1 MAKKIILICVICG
14 SKNYTINMHQYFY
27 AIHLF
32 VNRRKALSVVL
43 ALLMLFAFG
52 FFASQIKFEEDITK
66 LIPAN
71 DKSDVTAKVLK
82 QLNFADKITVIF
94 KLDKNG
100 TEEDLKE
107 MATAFFDSVS
117 QSCKPY
123 ITGIQ
128 GKIDEENIQ
137 ETINFVHNNLPLFLD
152 KEDYTTL
159 QNKLQKDSIATTVQG
174 NYKSI
179 IAPSG
184 FITKDF
190 ILQDPLGISFIA
202 LKKLQQLNIGDD
214 FTLDNGFVMTKDKK
228 KLLLFIT
235 SNLPSSETEKNTLFA
250 QKLKSIQENLN
261 QKFQNKT
268 SIRYFGS
275 ALIAVANANQI
286 KSDIILTTSIAMF
299 TLMMIL
305 ILFYR
310 KVLIPLIIFL
320 PTVFGALFAIAFLYF
335 VKEQISAIS
344 LGIGSIL
351 LGITIDYSLH
361 ILTHY
366 KHNSD
371 IKTLY
376 KDITMPVIMSSSTT
390 AVAFLCL
397 LFVKSDALN
406 DLGIFAAVIVMASA
420 VFSLLIIPHLY
431 KPKET
436 NPDHKKNVIDKLA
449 HFSFHNNKYL
459 IAFCVLITIICCFTY
474 NKVGFNNDLSQLNFV
489 PNEIR
494 AAEKDLEEST
504 SLTSKTIYV
513 ASYGNTMEEVLQNN
527 SKLFADLSAAKQA
540 RKILNFSS
548 VGGIMLSQKEQQQ
561 KIDRW
566 NLFWDAHKKQLLQT
580 ELIAEGSKL
589 GFKPTT
595 YTAFYD
601 HLNHHF
607 KPISASDYLKIQTLQ
622 LKEFVSEK
630 NGLFTISTLVKV
642 TPQQRDAFVK
652 SIEVQN
658 NAIAIDRQQMNE
670 TFFSTLKTDFNSLVN
685 YSFVAVIL
693 ILFFFFRRLELVIVS
708 CIPIALTGIVTAG
721 IMGIFGIQ
729 MNIFSMIVCTLI
741 FGHGVD
747 FSIFMTSALQK
758 EYTTG
763 KNEIAVYRTSIILA
777 VITTILGI
785 GAMIFAKHPALR
797 SISSVSLIGV
807 FAALII
813 TFIFYPILFKLFITN
828 RSKKGNPPFFLR
840 SFIHGVISFFYY
852 GMGGILMSLFC
863 ITIMPI
869 LPLKE
874 KQKMKAFRYV
884 ISKFMKSVLYSN
896 PFLHKKVINNFNEN
910 FEKPAILIANH
921 SSFIDILAMGMLS
934 PKIIFLVS
942 DWVYNSPIF
951 GGTVRKAGFYPV
963 SEGIEGGVEHLRQK
977 VNEGYSLMIFPE
989 GTRSESNQIKR
1000 FHKGA
1005 FYLAEEFNLDIIPV
1019 IIHGASEAIP
1029 KGDFV
1034 IHDSHLTISIL
1045 ERIAP
1050 DNLSFGKNYAER
1062 TKQMSAFFK
1071 EEYQKIRQKLEGP
1084 EYFKKMLLHSYDY
1097 KEIEII
1103 NAIKKD
1109 LKKNLETYYHL
1120 NKYLSA
1126 KAKVLHLSND
1136 YGQLDVLLTLQ
1147 EPQRKIVSFIND
1159 EEKISVAKTNY
1170 FLKKRKILYVDQLES
1185 ALENQHEVL
1194 LISDQNYNDNPE
1206 NFVSGFS
1213 SVILLHCP
1221 HYKTKLIASGF
1232 EIVSEENGITVL
1244 NKK

>member
-1 MAKKIILICVICG
+1 MAI
-14 SKNYTINMHQYFY
+14 
-27 AIHLF
+27 
-32 VNRRKALSVVL
+32 
-43 ALLMLFAFG
+43 LMLFAFG
-52 FFASQIKFEEDITK
+52 YFASQIKFEEDITK
-66 LIPAN
+66 LIPTN
-71 DKSDVTAKVLK
+71 DKADVTAKVLK

-107 MATAFFDSVS
+107 MATIFSDSVAK
-117 QSCKPY
+117 SCKPY
-123 ITGIQ
+123 VTGIQ

-137 ETINFVHNNLPLFLD
+137 ETIDFVYNNLPLFLEN
-152 KEDYTTL
+152 KDYAAI
-159 QNKLQKDSIATTVQG
+159 QNKLQKDSIAATVQG

-179 IAPSG
+179 ISPSG
-184 FITKDF
+184 FVTKDF

-214 FTLDNGFVMTKDKK
+214 FTLNNGFVMTKDKK

-235 SNLPSSETEKNTLFA
+235 SNLPSSETEKNTIFA
-250 QKLKSIQENLN
+250 NNLKSIQDNLN
-261 QKFQNKT
+261 TKFKGKT
-268 SIRYFGS
+268 SISYFGS
-275 ALIAVANANQI
+275 ALIAVANASQI
-286 KSDIILTTSIAMF
+286 KSDIILTTTIAMI
-299 TLMMIL
+299 TLMLIL

-310 KVLIPLIIFL
+310 KIFIPLIIFL
-320 PTVFGALFAIAFLYF
+320 PTVFGALFAVAFLYF

-351 LGITIDYSLH
+351 LGITIDYSIH

-371 IKTLY
+371 VKTLY

-420 VFSLLIIPHLY
+420 FFSLLIVPHLY
-431 KPKET
+431 KPKE
-436 NPDHKKNVIDKLA
+436 NNFDHKKNWIDKLA
-449 HFSFHNNKYL
+449 HFSFHNNKFL
-459 IAFCVLITIICCFTY
+459 IGFCVLITIICCFTY
-474 NKVGFNNDLSQLNFV
+474 NNVGFNNDLSQLNFV
-489 PNEIR
+489 PKEIK

-504 SLTSKTIYV
+504 SLTEKTIYV
-513 ASYGNTMEEVLQNN
+513 ASYGKSMEEVLQNN
-527 SKLFADLSAAKQA
+527 SQLFADLSKEKQTN
-540 RKILNFSS
+540 KIVNFSS
-548 VGGIMLSQKEQQQ
+548 VGGIMLSQKQQQQ
-561 KIDRW
+561 KIDKW
-566 NLFWDAHKKQLLQT
+566 NSFWDTNKKQLLES
-580 ELIAEGSKL
+580 ELISEGSKL

-595 YTAFYD
+595 YSAFYD
-601 HLNHHF
+601 HLDYKF
-607 KPISASDYLKIQTLQ
+607 KPIAAEDFLKVQALQ
-622 LKEFVSEK
+622 LKEFVTEK
-630 NGLFTISTLVKV
+630 NGFFTISTLVKV
-642 TPQQRDAFVK
+642 TPEQRDAFVK
-652 SIEVQN
+652 SASAKN
-658 NAIAIDRQQMNE
+658 NVIAIDRQQMNE

-763 KNEIAVYRTSIILA
+763 KNEIAIYRTSIILA

-785 GAMIFAKHPALR
+785 GAMIFARHPALR

-813 TFIFYPILFKLFITN
+813 TFIFYPILFKLFISN
-828 RSKKGNPPFFLR
+828 RAKKGNAPFVLR
-840 SFIHGVISFFYY
+840 TFIHGIISFTYY
-852 GMGGILMSLFC
+852 GLGGILMSLFS

-869 LPLKE
+869 LPIKE
-874 KQKMKAFRYV
+874 KTKMKAFRYC

-896 PFLHKKVINNFNEN
+896 PFIHKKVINNFNEH
-910 FEKPAILIANH
+910 FAKPAIIIANH

-934 PKIIFLVS
+934 PKIIFLVN

-977 VNEGYSLMIFPE
+977 VKEGYSLMIFPE

-1005 FYLAEEFNLDIIPV
+1005 FYLAEEFNLDIVPV
-1019 IIHGASEAIP
+1019 LIHGASEAIP

-1034 IHDSHLTISIL
+1034 IHHSYLTLSIL

-1050 DNLSFGKNYAER
+1050 DNLSYGKNYAER
-1062 TKQMSAFFK
+1062 TKLLSTYFK
-1071 EEYQKIRQKLEGP
+1071 AEFQKVRQELEGP
-1084 EYFKKMLLHSYDY
+1084 EYFKKMLIHSYDY

-1103 NAIKKD
+1103 NSVKND
-1109 LKKNLETYYHL
+1109 LQHNLETYYQL
-1120 NKYLSA
+1120 NKHISA
-1126 KAKVLHLSND
+1126 KAKIMHLSND

-1147 EPQRKIVSFIND
+1147 EPQRKIVSYNSD
-1159 EEKISVAKTNY
+1159 EEKREVAKTNY
-1170 FLKKRKILYVDQLES
+1170 FLKKRKISYLDNLELT
-1185 ALENQHEVL
+1185 LENQYDAV
-1194 LISDQNYNDNPE
+1194 LISDENYKDAPE
-1206 NFVSGFS
+1206 KIIAMTFC
-1213 SVILLHCP
+1213 VILINSPGL
-1221 HYKTKLIASGF
+1221 KNTIINLGF
-1232 EIVSEENGITVL
+1232 ESVSEDNSIIVL
-1244 NKK
+1244 KKN

>member
-1 MAKKIILICVICG
+1 
-14 SKNYTINMHQYFY
+14 MHHYFY

-32 VNRRKALSVVL
+32 VNRRKSLSVLL
-43 ALLMLFAFG
+43 AVAMLFLFG
-52 FFASQIKFEEDITK
+52 FFASRIKFEEDITK
-66 LIPAN
+66 LIPTN

-107 MATAFFDSVS
+107 MATAFSDSVAI
-117 QSCKPY
+117 SCKPY
-123 ITGIQ
+123 LTGIQ

-137 ETINFVHNNLPLFLD
+137 ETIDFVYGNLPLFLEN
-152 KEDYTTL
+152 KDYAVI
-159 QNKLQKDSIATTVQG
+159 QNKLQKDSIAATVQG

-179 IAPSG
+179 ISPSG

-190 ILQDPLGISFIA
+190 ILEDPLGISFIA
-202 LKKLQQLNIGDD
+202 LKKLQQLNVGDD

-235 SNLPSSETEKNTLFA
+235 SNLPSSETEKNSLFA
-250 QKLKSIQENLN
+250 AKLQSIQENLN
-261 QKFQNKT
+261 QKFKTKT

-299 TLMMIL
+299 TLMLIL

-320 PTVFGALFAIAFLYF
+320 PTVFGALFAVAFLYF

-351 LGITIDYSLH
+351 LGITIDYSIH

-371 IKTLY
+371 VKTLY

-420 VFSLLIIPHLY
+420 FFSLLIVPHLY
-431 KPKET
+431 KPKE
-436 NPDHKKNVIDKLA
+436 NNFDHKKNVIDKLA
-449 HFSFHNNKYL
+449 HFSFHNNKIL
-459 IAFCVLITIICCFTY
+459 IGLCVLITIVCCFTY

-489 PNEIR
+489 PKEIK

-513 ASYGNTMEEVLQNN
+513 ASYGKTMEEVLQNN
-527 SKLFADLSAAKQA
+527 SRLFADLSKEKQQQ
-540 RKILNFSS
+540 KILNFSS

-561 KIDRW
+561 KIDKW
-566 NLFWDAHKKQLLQT
+566 NSFWDSNKKQLLKSQ
-580 ELIAEGSKL
+580 LISEGLKL

-595 YTAFYD
+595 YSSFFD
-601 HLNHHF
+601 HLDVDF
-607 KPISASDYLKIQTLQ
+607 KPISAGEYLKVQALQ
-622 LKEFVSEK
+622 LHEFVTEK
-630 NGLFTISTLVKV
+630 NGFFTISTLVKV
-642 TPQQRDAFVK
+642 APEQRDAFVK
-652 SIEVQN
+652 SAETKKN
-658 NAIAIDRQQMNE
+658 LIAIDRQQMNE

-693 ILFFFFRRLELVIVS
+693 ILFFFFRRIELVIVS

-758 EYTTG
+758 EYTNG
-763 KNEIAVYRTSIILA
+763 KNEIAIYRTSIILA

-785 GAMIFAKHPALR
+785 GAMIFAQHPALR

-813 TFIFYPILFKLFITN
+813 TFIFYPILFKIFISN
-828 RSKKGNPPFFLR
+828 RSKKGNAPFELR
-840 SFIHGVISFFYY
+840 SLIHGIISFAYY
-852 GMGGILMSLFC
+852 GLGGIVMSVFSMTL
-863 ITIMPI
+863 MPI
-869 LPLKE
+869 LPVRE
-874 KQKMKAFRYV
+874 KPKMKAFRYA
-884 ISKFMKSVLYSN
+884 ISKFMKSVLYSS
-896 PFLHKKVINNFNEN
+896 PLLHKKIINKYNEN
-910 FEKPAILIANH
+910 FEKPAIIIANH

-934 PKIIFLVS
+934 PKIIFLVN

-963 SEGIEGGVEHLRQK
+963 SEGLEGGVEHLRQK

-1005 FYLAEEFNLDIIPV
+1005 FYLAEEFNLDILPV
-1019 IIHGASEAIP
+1019 LIHGASEAIP

-1034 IHDSHLTISIL
+1034 IHHSYLTVSIL
-1045 ERIAP
+1045 ERITP
-1050 DNLSFGKNYAER
+1050 ENLSFGKNYAER
-1062 TKQMSAFFK
+1062 TKLIGAFFRD
-1071 EEYQKIRQKLEGP
+1071 QFSLLRQELEGP
-1084 EYFKKMLLHSYDY
+1084 EYWKKMLLHSYDY

-1103 NAIKKD
+1103 NSVKSN
-1109 LKKNLETYYHL
+1109 LKTHFETYHKL
-1120 NKYLSA
+1120 NKHLSA
-1126 KAKVLHLSND
+1126 KARILHLADD
-1136 YGQLDVLLTLQ
+1136 YGQLDALLALQ
-1147 EPQRKIVSFIND
+1147 EPQRKIDSFHYD
-1159 EEKISVAKTNY
+1159 EEKAAVAKTNY
-1170 FLKKRKILYVDQLES
+1170 IGTKRKISY
-1185 ALENQHEVL
+1185 LENIETASENQYDAV
-1194 LISDQNYNDNPE
+1194 LISDENYKNEADKII
-1206 NFVSGFS
+1206 SLTS
-1213 SVILLHCP
+1213 TVILIDSSRLKDTFTNFGFHAVLDEGA
-1221 HYKTKLIASGF
+1221 LI
-1232 EIVSEENGITVL
+1232 IL
-1244 NKK
+1244 KKN

>member
-1 MAKKIILICVICG
+1 
-14 SKNYTINMHQYFY
+14 MHHYFY

-32 VNRRKALSVVL
+32 VNRRKSLSVFL
-43 ALLMLFAFG
+43 AILMLFAFG

-66 LIPAN
+66 LIPTN
-71 DKSDVTAKVLK
+71 DKADVTAKVLK

-94 KLDKNG
+94 KLEKNG
-100 TEEDLKE
+100 TDEDLKQ
-107 MATAFFDSVS
+107 MATAFSDSVAK
-117 QSCKPY
+117 SCKPY
-123 ITGIQ
+123 VTGIQ
-128 GKIDEENIQ
+128 GKVDEENIQ
-137 ETINFVHNNLPLFLD
+137 ETIDFVYNNLPLFLD
-152 KEDYTTL
+152 NKDYTAIE
-159 QNKLQKDSIATTVQG
+159 NKLRKDSIAATVQG

-179 IAPSG
+179 ISPSG

-235 SNLPSSETEKNTLFA
+235 SNLPSSETEKNTIFA
-250 QKLKSIQENLN
+250 AKLKSIQDNLN
-261 QKFQNKT
+261 QQYKTKT
-268 SIRYFGS
+268 SISYFGS

-299 TLMMIL
+299 TLMLIL

-310 KVLIPLIIFL
+310 KIFIPLIIFL
-320 PTVFGALFAIAFLYF
+320 PTVFGALFAVAFLYF
-335 VKEQISAIS
+335 VKETISAIS

-351 LGITIDYSLH
+351 LGITIDYSIH

-371 IKTLY
+371 VKTLY

-420 VFSLLIIPHLY
+420 FFSLLIVPHLY
-431 KPKET
+431 KPKE
-436 NPDHKKNVIDKLA
+436 NNFDHKKNIIDKLA
-449 HFSFHNNKYL
+449 HFSFHNNKFL
-459 IAFCVLITIICCFTY
+459 IGFCILITIVCFFTY
-474 NKVGFNNDLSQLNFV
+474 NNVGFNNDLSQLNFV
-489 PNEIR
+489 PKEIK

-513 ASYGNTMEEVLQNN
+513 AAYGNSMEEVLQNN
-527 SKLFADLSAAKQA
+527 NQLFNSLSKEKEQE
-540 RKILNFSS
+540 KILNFSS
-548 VGGIMLSQKEQQQ
+548 VGGIMLSQKEQKQ
-561 KIDRW
+561 KIEQW
-566 NLFWDAHKKQLLQT
+566 NSFWNTNRKELLKSQ
-580 ELIAEGSKL
+580 LIAEGSEL

-595 YTAFYD
+595 YSLFFE
-601 HLNHHF
+601 HLDFDF
-607 KPISASDYLKIQTLQ
+607 KPISANDYLKIQALQ
-622 LKEFVSEK
+622 LKEFVTEK
-630 NGLFTISTLVKV
+630 NGFYTISTLVKV
-642 TPQQRDAFVK
+642 KPDQRDTFVK
-652 SIEVQN
+652 SATAKN
-658 NAIAIDRQQMNE
+658 NIIAIDRQQMNE

-693 ILFFFFRRLELVIVS
+693 ILFFFFRRIELVIVS

-721 IMGIFGIQ
+721 IMGIFDIQ

-758 EYTTG
+758 EYTNG
-763 KNEIAVYRTSIILA
+763 KNEIAIYRTSIILA

-785 GAMIFAKHPALR
+785 GAMIFAEHPALR

-813 TFIFYPILFKLFITN
+813 TFIFYPILFKLFISN
-828 RSKKGNPPFFLR
+828 RSKKGNPPFVLR
-840 SFIHGVISFFYY
+840 TFIHGVISFTYY
-852 GMGGILMSLFC
+852 GLGGILMSLFS

-869 LPLKE
+869 IPMKE
-874 KQKMKAFRYV
+874 KTKMKAFRYF
-884 ISKFMKSVLYSN
+884 ISKFMNSVLYSN
-896 PFLHKKVINNFNEN
+896 PFLHKKVINKYNET
-910 FEKPAILIANH
+910 FEKPAIIIANH
-921 SSFIDILAMGMLS
+921 TSFIDILAMGMLS

-977 VNEGYSLMIFPE
+977 VNEGYSLMVFPE

-1005 FYLAEEFNLDIIPV
+1005 FFLAEEFNLDIVPV
-1019 IIHGASEAIP
+1019 VIHGASEAIP

-1034 IHDSHLTISIL
+1034 IHHSQVTVSIL

-1062 TKQMSAFFK
+1062 TKQLSSFFK
-1071 EEYQKIRQKLEGP
+1071 EEYRKIRQEFEGSS
-1084 EYFKKMLLHSYDY
+1084 YFKKMLIHSYDY
-1097 KEIEII
+1097 KEMEV
-1103 NAIKKD
+1103 IKSVKSN
-1109 LKKNLETYYHL
+1109 LESHLETYHRL
-1120 NKYLSA
+1120 NKHLSA
-1126 KAKVLHLSND
+1126 KAKILHLAND

-1147 EPQRKIVSFIND
+1147 EPQRKVVSFIND
-1159 EEKISVAKTNY
+1159 EEKRLVAKTNY
-1170 FLKKRKILYVDQLES
+1170 FLKKRKISYLES
-1185 ALENQHEVL
+1185 IELALQNEYDAV
-1194 LISDQNYNDNPE
+1194 LISDENISNIEKIAAVTSTIILIDNSGLKNTLL
-1206 NFVSGFS
+1206 NFGFS
-1213 SVILLHCP
+1213 SDL
-1221 HYKTKLIASGF
+1221 
-1232 EIVSEENGITVL
+1232 EENNIIVL
-1244 NKK
+1244 KKN

>member
-1 MAKKIILICVICG
+1 
-14 SKNYTINMHQYFY
+14 
-27 AIHLF
+27 
-32 VNRRKALSVVL
+32 
-43 ALLMLFAFG
+43 MLFIFG

-66 LIPAN
+66 LIPTN
-71 DKSDVTAKVLK
+71 DKADVTAKVLK

-94 KLDKNG
+94 KLEKNG
-100 TEEDLKE
+100 SDEDLKE
-107 MATAFFDSVS
+107 MATAFSDSVS
-117 QSCKPY
+117 NSCKPY

-137 ETINFVHNNLPLFLD
+137 ETIDFVYGNLPLFLEN
-152 KEDYTTL
+152 KDYETI
-159 QNKLQKDSIATTVQG
+159 QKKLEKDSIAATVQG

-179 IAPSG
+179 ISPSG

-235 SNLPSSETEKNTLFA
+235 SNLPSSETEKNTVFVDRLHT
-250 QKLKSIQENLN
+250 IQENLN
-261 QKFQNKT
+261 QKFKGKT
-268 SIRYFGS
+268 SIAYFGS

-286 KSDIILTTSIAMF
+286 KSDIVLTTTIAMI
-299 TLMMIL
+299 TLMLIL

-310 KVLIPLIIFL
+310 KILIPLIIFL
-320 PTVFGALFAIAFLYF
+320 PTVFGALFAVAFLYF

-420 VFSLLIIPHLY
+420 FFSLLIVPHLY
-431 KPKET
+431 KPKE
-436 NPDHKKNVIDKLA
+436 NNFEHKKNVIDKLA
-449 HFSFHNNKYL
+449 HFSFHNNKIL
-459 IAFCVLITIICCFTY
+459 IGFCVLITIVCFFTY
-474 NKVGFNNDLSQLNFV
+474 NNVGFNNDLSQLNFV
-489 PNEIR
+489 PKEIK
-494 AAEKDLEEST
+494 AAEKELEEST

-513 ASYGNTMEEVLQNN
+513 ASYGKSMEEVLQNN
-527 SKLFADLSAAKQA
+527 SRLFSDLSTAKQQN
-540 RKILNFSS
+540 KILNFSS

-561 KIDRW
+561 KINQW
-566 NLFWDAHKKQLLQT
+566 NSFWDAGKKQLLKSQ
-580 ELIAEGSKL
+580 LIAEGSKL

-595 YTAFYD
+595 YSAFYA
-601 HLNHHF
+601 HLDFNF
-607 KPISASDYLKIQTLQ
+607 KPISAREYLKIQALQ
-622 LKEFVSEK
+622 LNEFVTEK
-630 NGLFTISTLVKV
+630 NGFYTISTLVKV
-642 TPQQRDAFVK
+642 TPQQRDVFVK
-652 SIEVQN
+652 SASAKN
-658 NAIAIDRQQMNE
+658 NLIAIDRQQMNE

-693 ILFFFFRRLELVIVS
+693 ILFFFFRRIELVIVS

-763 KNEIAVYRTSIILA
+763 KNEIAIYRTSIILA

-785 GAMIFAKHPALR
+785 GAMVFAKHPALR

-813 TFIFYPILFKLFITN
+813 TFIFYPILFKLFLSN
-828 RSKKGNPPFFLR
+828 RPKKGNAPFVFRTFL
-840 SFIHGVISFFYY
+840 HGVISFFYY
-852 GMGGILMSLFC
+852 GLGGILMSLFSL
-863 ITIMPI
+863 IVMPV
-869 LPLKE
+869 LPIKAE
-874 KQKMKAFRYV
+874 TKMKGFRYV

-896 PFLHKKVINNFNEN
+896 PFIHKVVVNKYNET
-910 FEKPAILIANH
+910 FEKPAIIIANH

-934 PKIIFLVS
+934 PKIIFLVN

-951 GGTVRKAGFYPV
+951 GATVRKAGFYPV
-963 SEGIEGGVEHLRQK
+963 SEGLEEGVEHLRQK
-977 VNEGYSLMIFPE
+977 VQEGYSLMIFPE

-1005 FYLAEEFNLDIIPV
+1005 FYLAEEFNLDILPV
-1019 IIHGASEAIP
+1019 LIHGASEAIP

-1034 IHDSHLTISIL
+1034 IHDSTLTVSIL
-1045 ERIAP
+1045 QRIAP

-1062 TKQMSAFFK
+1062 TKLISTFFK
-1071 EEYQKIRQKLEGP
+1071 TEFRKIRQESEGP
-1084 EYFKKMLLHSYDY
+1084 DYFKKMLLHSYDY
-1097 KEIEII
+1097 KEIEIVKSVRQ
-1103 NAIKKD
+1103 N
-1109 LKKNLETYYHL
+1109 LENHLETYYKL
-1120 NKYLSA
+1120 NKHISA
-1126 KAKVLHLSND
+1126 KAKILHIAND

-1147 EPQRKIVSFIND
+1147 EPQRKIQSYLAD
-1159 EEKISVAKTNY
+1159 EEKREIAKTNY
-1170 FLKKRKILYVDQLES
+1170 FLKKRKISYI
-1185 ALENQHEVL
+1185 ENPEAIQQNQFDVL
-1194 LISDQNYNDNPE
+1194 LISDESYNDSPE
-1206 NFVSGFS
+1206 KILSKFS
-1213 SVILLHCP
+1213 SVILIYCL
-1221 HYKTKLIASGF
+1221 HYKAKLMASGF
-1232 EIVSEENGITVL
+1232 EIILEENGITLL

>member
-1 MAKKIILICVICG
+1 MAI
-14 SKNYTINMHQYFY
+14 
-27 AIHLF
+27 
-32 VNRRKALSVVL
+32 
-43 ALLMLFAFG
+43 LMLFAFG
-52 FFASQIKFEEDITK
+52 YFASQIKFEEDITK
-66 LIPAN
+66 LIPTN
-71 DKSDVTAKVLK
+71 DKADVTAKVLK

-107 MATAFFDSVS
+107 MATIFSDSVAK
-117 QSCKPY
+117 SCKPY
-123 ITGIQ
+123 VTGIQ

-137 ETINFVHNNLPLFLD
+137 ETIDFVYNNLPLFLES
-152 KEDYTTL
+152 KDYNTI
-159 QNKLQKDSIATTVQG
+159 QKKLQKDSIAATVQG

-179 IAPSG
+179 ISPSG
-184 FITKDF
+184 FVTKDF
-190 ILQDPLGISFIA
+190 ILQDPFGISFIA

-214 FTLDNGFVMTKDKK
+214 FTLNNGFVMTKDKK

-235 SNLPSSETEKNTLFA
+235 SNLPSSETEKNTIFA
-250 QKLKSIQENLN
+250 NKLKSIQDNLN
-261 QKFQNKT
+261 TKFKGKT
-268 SIRYFGS
+268 SISYFGS
-275 ALIAVANANQI
+275 ALIAVANASQI
-286 KSDIILTTSIAMF
+286 KSDIILTTTIAMI
-299 TLMMIL
+299 TLMLIL

-310 KVLIPLIIFL
+310 KIFIPLIIFL
-320 PTVFGALFAIAFLYF
+320 PTVFGALFAVAFLYF

-351 LGITIDYSLH
+351 LGITIDYSIH

-371 IKTLY
+371 VKTLY

-420 VFSLLIIPHLY
+420 FFSLLIVPHLY
-431 KPKET
+431 KPKE
-436 NPDHKKNVIDKLA
+436 NNFDHKKNWIDKLA
-449 HFSFHNNKYL
+449 HFSFHNNKFL
-459 IAFCVLITIICCFTY
+459 IGFCVLITIICCFTY
-474 NKVGFNNDLSQLNFV
+474 NNVGFNNDLSQLNFV
-489 PNEIR
+489 PKEIK

-504 SLTSKTIYV
+504 SLTEKTIYV
-513 ASYGNTMEEVLQNN
+513 ASYGKSMEEVLQNN
-527 SKLFADLSAAKQA
+527 SQLFADLSKEKQTN
-540 RKILNFSS
+540 KIVNFSS
-548 VGGIMLSQKEQQQ
+548 VGGIMLSQKQQQQ
-561 KIDRW
+561 KIDKW
-566 NLFWDAHKKQLLQT
+566 NSFWDTNKKQLLES
-580 ELIAEGSKL
+580 ELISEGSKL

-595 YTAFYD
+595 YSAFYD
-601 HLNHHF
+601 HLDYKF
-607 KPISASDYLKIQTLQ
+607 KLIAAEDFLKVQALQ
-622 LKEFVSEK
+622 LKEFVTEK
-630 NGLFTISTLVKV
+630 NGFFTISTLVKV
-642 TPQQRDAFVK
+642 TPEQRDAFVK
-652 SIEVQN
+652 SASAKN
-658 NAIAIDRQQMNE
+658 NVIAIDRQQMNE

-763 KNEIAVYRTSIILA
+763 KNEIAIYRTSIILA

-785 GAMIFAKHPALR
+785 GAMIFARHPALR

-813 TFIFYPILFKLFITN
+813 TFIFYPILFKLFISN
-828 RSKKGNPPFFLR
+828 RAKKGNAPFVLR
-840 SFIHGVISFFYY
+840 TFIHGIISFTYY
-852 GMGGILMSLFC
+852 GLGGILMSLFS

-869 LPLKE
+869 LPIKE
-874 KQKMKAFRYV
+874 KTKMKAFRYC

-896 PFLHKKVINNFNEN
+896 PFIHKKVINNFNEH
-910 FEKPAILIANH
+910 FEKPAIIIANH

-934 PKIIFLVS
+934 PKIIFLVN

-977 VNEGYSLMIFPE
+977 VKEGYSLMIFPE

-1005 FYLAEEFNLDIIPV
+1005 FYLAEEFNLDIVPV
-1019 IIHGASEAIP
+1019 LIHGASEAIP

-1034 IHDSHLTISIL
+1034 IHHSYLTLSIL

-1050 DNLSFGKNYAER
+1050 DNLSYGKNYAER
-1062 TKQMSAFFK
+1062 TKLLSTYFK
-1071 EEYQKIRQKLEGP
+1071 AEFQKVRQELEGP
-1084 EYFKKMLLHSYDY
+1084 EYFKKMLIHSYDY

-1103 NAIKKD
+1103 NSVKND
-1109 LKKNLETYYHL
+1109 LQHNLETYYQL
-1120 NKYLSA
+1120 NKHISA
-1126 KAKVLHLSND
+1126 KTKIMHLSND

-1147 EPQRKIVSFIND
+1147 EPQRKIVSYNSD
-1159 EEKISVAKTNY
+1159 EEKREVAKTNY
-1170 FLKKRKILYVDQLES
+1170 FLKKRKISYLDNLELT
-1185 ALENQHEVL
+1185 LENQYDAV
-1194 LISDQNYNDNPE
+1194 LISDENYKDAPE
-1206 NFVSGFS
+1206 KIIAMTFC
-1213 SVILLHCP
+1213 VILINSPGL
-1221 HYKTKLIASGF
+1221 KNTIINLGF
-1232 EIVSEENGITVL
+1232 ESVSEDNSIIVL
-1244 NKK
+1244 KKN

>member
-1 MAKKIILICVICG
+1 
-14 SKNYTINMHQYFY
+14 MHQYFY

-32 VNRRKALSVVL
+32 VNRRKSLSVLL
-43 ALLMLFAFG
+43 AVLMLLVFG
-52 FFASQIKFEEDITK
+52 FFASQIKFEEDISK

-71 DKSDVTAKVLK
+71 EKADATAKVLK
-82 QLNFADKITVIF
+82 QLNFADKTTVIF
-94 KLDKNG
+94 KLEKNG
-100 TEEDLKE
+100 SQDDLKE
-107 MATAFFDSVS
+107 MAAVFSDSVS
-117 QSCKPY
+117 KSCKPY

-137 ETINFVHNNLPLFLD
+137 ETIDFVYNNLPLFLD
-152 KEDYTTL
+152 DNDYAVI
-159 QNKLQKDSIATTVQG
+159 QNKLQKDSIAVTVQG

-179 IAPSG
+179 ISPSG

-202 LKKLQQLNIGDD
+202 LKKLQQLNVGDD

-228 KLLLFIT
+228 NLLLFIT
-235 SNLPSSETEKNTLFA
+235 SDISSSETEKNSIFA
-250 QKLKSIQENLN
+250 EKLKSIQENLN
-261 QKFQNKT
+261 QQFKGKT
-268 SIRYFGS
+268 SVSYFGS
-275 ALIAVANANQI
+275 ALIAAANAKQI
-286 KSDIILTTSIAMF
+286 KSDIVLTTSIAMF
-299 TLMMIL
+299 TLMLIL

-310 KVLIPLIIFL
+310 KILIPLIIFL

-406 DLGIFAAVIVMASA
+406 DLGIFAAVIVIATGI
-420 VFSLLIIPHLY
+420 FSLLIIPHLY
-431 KPKET
+431 NPKQDNFE
-436 NPDHKKNVIDKLA
+436 HKKNAIDKLA
-449 HFSFHNNKYL
+449 HFSFHNNKIL
-459 IAFCVLITIICCFTY
+459 IGLCVIITIVCCFTY
-474 NKVGFNNDLSQLNFV
+474 NNVGFNNDLSQLNFV
-489 PNEIR
+489 PKDIK
-494 AAEKDLEEST
+494 AAEKQLEEST

-513 ASYGNTMEEVLQNN
+513 ASYGKSMEQVLQNN
-527 SKLFADLSAAKQA
+527 NKLFGDLSNEKEQN
-540 RKILNFSS
+540 KILNFSS
-548 VGGIMLSQKEQQQ
+548 IGGIVLSQEAQKE
-561 KIDRW
+561 KIEKW
-566 NLFWDAHKKQLLQT
+566 NSFWNAEKKENLKSQL
-580 ELIAEGSKL
+580 ISEGSKL

-595 YTAFYD
+595 YSIFFD
-601 HLNHHF
+601 HLDFDF
-607 KPISASDYLKIQTLQ
+607 KPISISDYLKVQALQ
-622 LKEFVSEK
+622 LKEFVTEK
-630 NGLFTISTLVKV
+630 NGFYTISTLVKV
-642 TPQQRDAFVK
+642 TPKQRDIFVK
-652 SIEVQN
+652 STSAKDNI
-658 NAIAIDRQQMNE
+658 IAIDRQQMNE

-685 YSFVAVIL
+685 YSFIAVIL
-693 ILFFFFRRLELVIVS
+693 ILFFFFRRIELVIIS

-758 EYTTG
+758 EYSSG
-763 KNEIAVYRTSIILA
+763 KNEIAIYRTSIILA

-813 TFIFYPILFKLFITN
+813 TFIFYPILFKLFLSN
-828 RSKKGNPPFFLR
+828 RPKNGNPPFQLR
-840 SFIHGVISFFYY
+840 TFIHGVISFFYY
-852 GMGGILMSLFC
+852 GMGGILMSIFSF
-863 ITIMPI
+863 TIMPI
-869 LPLKE
+869 LPLSK
-874 KQKMKAFRYV
+874 KTKMKGFRYV

-896 PFLHKKVINNFNEN
+896 PFIHKKVVNNFNET
-910 FEKPAILIANH
+910 FDKPAVIIANH

-963 SEGIEGGVEHLRQK
+963 SEGLEGGVEHLRKK
-977 VNEGYSLMIFPE
+977 VDEGYSLMVFPE
-989 GTRSESNQIKR
+989 GTRSENNVVKR

-1005 FYLAEEFNLDIIPV
+1005 FFLAQEFNLDIIPV
-1019 IIHGASEAIP
+1019 VIHGASEAIP

-1034 IHDSHLTISIL
+1034 IHRSNLTVSIL
-1045 ERIAP
+1045 ERITP
-1050 DNLSFGKNYAER
+1050 ENNSFGNNYAER
-1062 TKQMSAFFK
+1062 TKQISSFFK
-1071 EEYQKIRQKLEGP
+1071 AEYRKIREQLEGP
-1084 EYFKKMLLHSYDY
+1084 AYFKSMLVNSYDY
-1097 KEIEII
+1097 KELEIGKSV
-1103 NAIKKD
+1103 KKD
-1109 LKKNLETYYHL
+1109 LSQNLETYYNL
-1120 NKYLSA
+1120 NKYIDS
-1126 KAKVLHLSND
+1126 KAKVLHLTND

-1147 EPQRKIVSFIND
+1147 EPQRKVFSFIND
-1159 EEKISVAKTNY
+1159 EEKLAVAKTNY
-1170 FLKKRKILYVDQLES
+1170 FLKKRKILYSDQIEP
-1185 ALENQHEVL
+1185 AFENQHEIL
-1194 LISDQNYNDNPE
+1194 LISDESYAAAFE
-1206 NFVSGFS
+1206 KI
-1213 SVILLHCP
+1213 ILSTAIILISCP
-1221 HYKTKLIASGF
+1221 DLKAKLIAAGF
-1232 EIVSEENGITVL
+1232 EIAAEENAITVL
-1244 NKK
+1244 KKK

>member
-1 MAKKIILICVICG
+1 
-14 SKNYTINMHQYFY
+14 MHRYFY

-32 VNRRKALSVVL
+32 VNRNKSLSVVL
-43 ALLMLFAFG
+43 AFLMLLAFG
-52 FFASQIKFEEDITK
+52 FFASQLKFEEDITK
-66 LIPAN
+66 LIPTN
-71 DKSDVTAKVLK
+71 DKADVTAKVLK
-82 QLNFADKITVIF
+82 QLNFADKTTVIF
-94 KLDKNG
+94 KLEKNG
-100 TEEDLKE
+100 SNEDLKE
-107 MATAFFDSVS
+107 MAAAFSDSVS
-117 QSCKPY
+117 NSCKPY

-137 ETINFVHNNLPLFLD
+137 ETIDFVYNNLPLFLND
-152 KEDYTTL
+152 KDYENI
-159 QNKLQKDSIATTVQG
+159 QQKLQKDSIAATVEG

-179 IAPSG
+179 ISPSG

-190 ILQDPLGISFIA
+190 ILQDPFGISFIA

-235 SNLPSSETEKNTLFA
+235 SNLPSSETEKNTILA
-250 QKLKSIQENLN
+250 DKLKSIQENLN
-261 QKFQNKT
+261 TKFKGKT
-268 SIRYFGS
+268 SVSYFGS
-275 ALIAVANANQI
+275 ALIAVANAKQI

-299 TLMMIL
+299 TLMLIL

-310 KVLIPLIIFL
+310 KVLIPFIIFL
-320 PTVFGALFAIAFLYF
+320 PTVFGALFAVAFLYF
-335 VKEQISAIS
+335 VREQISAIS

-351 LGITIDYSLH
+351 LGITIDYSIH

-371 IKTLY
+371 VKTLY

-420 VFSLLIIPHLY
+420 FFSLLIVPHLY
-431 KPKET
+431 KPKD
-436 NPDHKKNVIDKLA
+436 NPEDHKKNAIDKLA
-449 HFSFHNNKYL
+449 HFSFHNNKIL
-459 IAFCVLITIICCFTY
+459 IGLCVLITIVCCFTY
-474 NKVGFNNDLSQLNFV
+474 NNVGFNNDLSQLNFV
-489 PNEIR
+489 PKEIK

-504 SLTSKTIYV
+504 SLTSKTIYL
-513 ASYGNTMEEVLQNN
+513 ASYGKSMEEVLRNN
-527 SKLFADLSAAKQA
+527 SQLFSDLSKEKNQN
-540 RKILNFSS
+540 KILNFSS
-548 VGGIMLSQKEQQQ
+548 VGGIMLSQQEQQK
-561 KIDRW
+561 KIEKW
-566 NLFWDAHKKQLLQT
+566 NSFWDANKKQIVTSQ
-580 ELIAEGSKL
+580 LISEGSKL

-595 YTAFYD
+595 YTAFFE
-601 HLNHHF
+601 HLNFNF
-607 KPISASDYLKIQTLQ
+607 KPISAADYLKIQALQ
-622 LKEFVSEK
+622 LHEFVTEK
-630 NGLFTISTLVKV
+630 NGFFTISTLVKV
-642 TPQQRDAFVK
+642 APNQRDAFVK
-652 SIEVQN
+652 SASAKN
-658 NAIAIDRQQMNE
+658 NLIAIDRQQMNE

-693 ILFFFFRRLELVIVS
+693 ILFFFFRRVELVIVS

-758 EYTTG
+758 EFTNG
-763 KNEIAVYRTSIILA
+763 KNEIAIYRTSIILA

-785 GAMIFAKHPALR
+785 GAMIFAQHPALR

-813 TFIFYPILFKLFITN
+813 TFIFYPILFKVFLSN
-828 RSKKGNPPFFLR
+828 RTKKGNAPFELR
-840 SFIHGVISFFYY
+840 SLIHGIISFAYY
-852 GMGGILMSLFC
+852 GLGGILMSLFS

-869 LPLKE
+869 LPIKE
-874 KQKMKAFRYV
+874 KTKMKAFRYV
-884 ISKFMKSVLYSN
+884 ISKFMKSVLYSS
-896 PFLHKKVINNFNEN
+896 PFLHKKVINNFNET
-910 FEKPAILIANH
+910 FEKPAIIIANH

-934 PKIIFLVS
+934 PKIIFLVN

-1005 FYLAEEFNLDIIPV
+1005 FYLAEEFNLDILPV
-1019 IIHGASEAIP
+1019 LIHGASEAIP

-1034 IHDSHLTISIL
+1034 IHHSYLTLSIL
-1045 ERIAP
+1045 ERITP
-1050 DNLSFGKNYAER
+1050 ENLSFGKNYAER
-1062 TKQMSAFFK
+1062 TKQIGAFFK
-1071 EEYQKIRQKLEGP
+1071 EEFHKIRQQLEGAD
-1084 EYFKKMLLHSYDY
+1084 YWKKMLIHSYDY

-1103 NAIKKD
+1103 HSVKNN
-1109 LKKNLETYYHL
+1109 LKTHLETYYKL
-1120 NKYLSA
+1120 NKHLSA
-1126 KAKVLHLSND
+1126 KARIMHFGND

-1147 EPQRKIVSFIND
+1147 EPLRKIDSYNAD
-1159 EEKISVAKTNY
+1159 EEKLAIAKTNY
-1170 FLKKRKILYVDQLES
+1170 IVTKRKISY
-1185 ALENQHEVL
+1185 LENLETAFENQYDAVI
-1194 LISDQNYNDNPE
+1194 ISDE
-1206 NFVSGFS
+1206 N
-1213 SVILLHCP
+1213 
-1221 HYKTKLIASGF
+1221 YKTDLENIMTLTPLIILIDSSGLKDTLVNFGF
-1232 EIVSEENGITVL
+1232 ECILEENAL
-1244 NKK
+1244 QLFKKK

>member
-1 MAKKIILICVICG
+1 M
-14 SKNYTINMHQYFY
+14 
-27 AIHLF
+27 
-32 VNRRKALSVVL
+32 
-43 ALLMLFAFG
+43 LLVFG
-52 FFASQIKFEEDITK
+52 FFASQIKFEEDISK

-71 DKSDVTAKVLK
+71 DKADATAKVLK
-82 QLNFADKITVIF
+82 QLNFADKTTVIF
-94 KLDKNG
+94 KLEKNG
-100 TEEDLKE
+100 SQDDLKE
-107 MATAFFDSVS
+107 MAAVFSDSVS
-117 QSCKPY
+117 KSCKPY

-137 ETINFVHNNLPLFLD
+137 ETIDFVYNNLPLFLD
-152 KEDYTTL
+152 DNDYTAI
-159 QNKLQKDSIATTVQG
+159 QNKLQKDSIAATVQG

-179 IAPSG
+179 ISPSG

-235 SNLPSSETEKNTLFA
+235 SDISSSETEKNSIFA
-250 QKLKSIQENLN
+250 EKLKSIQENLN
-261 QKFQNKT
+261 QQFKGKT
-268 SIRYFGS
+268 SVSYFGS
-275 ALIAVANANQI
+275 ALIAAANAKQI
-286 KSDIILTTSIAMF
+286 KSDIVLTTSIAMF
-299 TLMMIL
+299 TLMLIL

-310 KVLIPLIIFL
+310 KILIPLIIFL
-320 PTVFGALFAIAFLYF
+320 PTVFGALFAVAFLYF

-406 DLGIFAAVIVMASA
+406 DLGIFAAVIVMATGI
-420 VFSLLIIPHLY
+420 FSLLIIPHLY
-431 KPKET
+431 NPKQDNFE
-436 NPDHKKNVIDKLA
+436 HKKNAIDKLA
-449 HFSFHNNKYL
+449 HFSFHNNKIL
-459 IAFCVLITIICCFTY
+459 IGLCVIITIVCCFTY
-474 NKVGFNNDLSQLNFV
+474 NNVGFNNDLSQLNFV
-489 PNEIR
+489 PKDIK
-494 AAEKDLEEST
+494 AAEKQLEEST

-513 ASYGNTMEEVLQNN
+513 ASYGKSMEQVLQNN
-527 SKLFADLSAAKQA
+527 NKLFGDLSNEKEQD
-540 RKILNFSS
+540 KIINFSS
-548 VGGIMLSQKEQQQ
+548 IGGIVLSQQAQKE
-561 KIDRW
+561 KIEKW
-566 NLFWDAHKKQLLQT
+566 NSFWNAEKKENLKSQL
-580 ELIAEGSKL
+580 ISEGSKL

-595 YTAFYD
+595 YSIFFD
-601 HLNHHF
+601 HLDFDF
-607 KPISASDYLKIQTLQ
+607 KPISISDYLKVQALQ
-622 LKEFVSEK
+622 LKEFVTEK
-630 NGLFTISTLVKV
+630 NGFYTISTLVKV
-642 TPQQRDAFVK
+642 TPKQRDLFVK
-652 SIEVQN
+652 STSAKDNI
-658 NAIAIDRQQMNE
+658 IAIDRQQMNE

-693 ILFFFFRRLELVIVS
+693 ILFFFFRRIELVIIS

-758 EYTTG
+758 EYSSG
-763 KNEIAVYRTSIILA
+763 KNEIAIYRTSILLA

-813 TFIFYPILFKLFITN
+813 TFIFYPILFKLFLSN
-828 RSKKGNPPFFLR
+828 RPKNGNPPFQLR
-840 SFIHGVISFFYY
+840 TFIHGVISFFYY
-852 GMGGILMSLFC
+852 GMGGILMSIFSF
-863 ITIMPI
+863 TIMPI
-869 LPLKE
+869 LPLSK
-874 KQKMKAFRYV
+874 KTKMKGFRYV

-896 PFLHKKVINNFNEN
+896 PFIHKKVINNFNET
-910 FEKPAILIANH
+910 FDKPAVIIANH

-963 SEGIEGGVEHLRQK
+963 SEGLEGGVEHLRKK
-977 VNEGYSLMIFPE
+977 VEEGYSLMVFPE
-989 GTRSESNQIKR
+989 GTRSENNVVKR

-1005 FYLAEEFNLDIIPV
+1005 FFLAQEFNLDIIPV
-1019 IIHGASEAIP
+1019 VIHGASEAIP

-1034 IHDSHLTISIL
+1034 IHRSTLTVSIL
-1045 ERIAP
+1045 ERITP
-1050 DNLSFGKNYAER
+1050 ENNSFGNNYVER
-1062 TKQMSAFFK
+1062 TKQISSFFK
-1071 EEYQKIRQKLEGP
+1071 AEYRKIRQQLEDP
-1084 EYFKKMLLHSYDY
+1084 AYFKSMLINSYDY
-1097 KEIEII
+1097 KELEIGKSV
-1103 NAIKKD
+1103 KKD
-1109 LKKNLETYYHL
+1109 LNQNLETYYNL
-1120 NKYLSA
+1120 NKYIDS
-1126 KAKVLHLSND
+1126 KAKVLHLTND

-1147 EPQRKIVSFIND
+1147 EPQRKVFSFIND
-1159 EEKISVAKTNY
+1159 EEKLAVAKTNY
-1170 FLKKRKILYVDQLES
+1170 FLKKRKIFYSDPLES
-1185 ALENQHEVL
+1185 AFENQHEIL
-1194 LISDQNYNDNPE
+1194 LISDESYVAAFE
-1206 NFVSGFS
+1206 KI
-1213 SVILLHCP
+1213 ILSTAIILINCP
-1221 HYKTKLIASGF
+1221 DLKTKLIAAGF
-1232 EIVSEENGITVL
+1232 EITAEENAITVL
-1244 NKK
+1244 KKK

>member
-1 MAKKIILICVICG
+1 
-14 SKNYTINMHQYFY
+14 MHQYFY

-32 VNRRKALSVVL
+32 VNRRKSLSVVL
-43 ALLMLFAFG
+43 AILMLFIFG

-66 LIPAN
+66 LIPTNEKA
-71 DKSDVTAKVLK
+71 DATAKVLK
-82 QLNFADKITVIF
+82 QLNFADKTTVIF
-94 KLDKNG
+94 KLEKNG
-100 TEEDLKE
+100 SDEDLKQ
-107 MATAFFDSVS
+107 MATAFSDSVTK
-117 QSCKPY
+117 SCKPY

-137 ETINFVHNNLPLFLD
+137 ETIDFVYNNLPLFLEN
-152 KEDYTTL
+152 KDYTVIE
-159 QNKLQKDSIATTVQG
+159 NKLQKDSIAATVQG

-179 IAPSG
+179 ISPSG

-214 FTLDNGFVMTKDKK
+214 FILDNGFVMTKDKK
-228 KLLLFIT
+228 KLLLFLT
-235 SNLPSSETEKNTLFA
+235 SDISSSETEKNSIFA
-250 QKLKSIQENLN
+250 EKLQSIQNNLN
-261 QKFQNKT
+261 KQFKGKA
-268 SIRYFGS
+268 SVGYFGS
-275 ALIAVANANQI
+275 ALIAAANAKQI
-286 KSDIILTTSIAMF
+286 KSDIVLTTTIAMI
-299 TLMMIL
+299 TLMLIL

-310 KVLIPLIIFL
+310 KILIPLIIFL
-320 PTVFGALFAIAFLYF
+320 PTVFGALFAVAFLYF

-431 KPKET
+431 KPKE
-436 NPDHKKNVIDKLA
+436 NNFEHKKNVIDKLA

-459 IAFCVLITIICCFTY
+459 IGFCVLITIVCCFTY
-474 NKVGFNNDLSQLNFV
+474 NNVGFNNDLSQLNFV
-489 PNEIR
+489 PKDIK
-494 AAEKDLEEST
+494 ASEKELEEST

-513 ASYGNTMEEVLQNN
+513 ASYGKSMEEVLQNN
-527 SKLFADLSAAKQA
+527 SQLFADLSAAKQQN
-540 RKILNFSS
+540 KILNFSS
-548 VGGIMLSQKEQQQ
+548 VGGIVLSQKEQQQ
-561 KIDRW
+561 KIDQW
-566 NLFWDAHKKQLLQT
+566 NSFWTSEKKQIL
-580 ELIAEGSKL
+580 ESGLIAEGSKL

-595 YTAFYD
+595 YSLFFD
-601 HLNHHF
+601 HLDFDF
-607 KPISASDYLKIQTLQ
+607 KPISTNDYLKIKALQ
-622 LKEFVSEK
+622 LKEFVTEK
-630 NGLFTISTLVKV
+630 NGFYTISTLVKV
-642 TPQQRDAFVK
+642 TPKQRDAFVK
-652 SIEVQN
+652 SASAKN
-658 NAIAIDRQQMNE
+658 NVIAIDRQQMNE

-685 YSFVAVIL
+685 YSFIAVIL
-693 ILFFFFRRLELVIVS
+693 ILFFFFRRIELVIVS

-758 EYTTG
+758 EYTSG
-763 KNEIAVYRTSIILA
+763 KNEIAIYRTSIILA

-785 GAMIFAKHPALR
+785 GAMIFAEHPALR

-813 TFIFYPILFKLFITN
+813 TFIFYPILFKIFISN
-828 RSKKGNPPFFLR
+828 RSKKGNPPFVLR
-840 SFIHGVISFFYY
+840 TFIHGVLSFTYY
-852 GMGGILMSLFC
+852 GLGGILMSLFS

-869 LPLKE
+869 LPINE
-874 KQKMKAFRYV
+874 KTKMKGFRYF
-884 ISKFMKSVLYSN
+884 ISKFMKSVLYTN
-896 PFLHKKVINNFNEN
+896 PFLHKKVINQHNET
-910 FEKPAILIANH
+910 FDKPAIIIANH

-977 VNEGYSLMIFPE
+977 VNEGYSLMVFPE

-1005 FYLAEEFNLDIIPV
+1005 FFLAEEFNLDIIPV
-1019 IIHGASEAIP
+1019 VIHGASEAIP

-1034 IHDSHLTISIL
+1034 IHDSYLTISIL

-1071 EEYQKIRQKLEGP
+1071 DEYRKIRQRLEGP
-1084 EYFKKMLLHSYDY
+1084 EYFKKMILHSFDY
-1097 KEIEII
+1097 KENEIVDSV
-1103 NAIKKD
+1103 KKD
-1109 LKKNLETYYHL
+1109 LKNNLEKYYRL
-1120 NKYLSA
+1120 NKHLSA
-1126 KAKVLHLSND
+1126 KAKILHLAND

-1147 EPQRKIVSFIND
+1147 EPQRKITSYNFD
-1159 EEKISVAKTNY
+1159 EEKLSVSKTNY
-1170 FLKKRKILYVDQLES
+1170 FIRKRKISYLDELEFGFETQYD
-1185 ALENQHEVL
+1185 AV
-1194 LISDQNYNDNPE
+1194 LISDEKYKEDLE
-1206 NFVSGFS
+1206 KIISITS
-1213 SVILLHCP
+1213 SVILINSSGL
-1221 HYKTKLIASGF
+1221 KNTLTNFGF
-1232 EIVSEENGITVL
+1232 ESVLEEDSIIVL
-1244 NKK
+1244 KKN

>member
-1 MAKKIILICVICG
+1 
-14 SKNYTINMHQYFY
+14 MHQYFY

-32 VNRRKALSVVL
+32 VNRRKSLSVLL
-43 ALLMLFAFG
+43 AVLMLLVFG
-52 FFASQIKFEEDITK
+52 FFASQIKFEEDISK

-71 DKSDVTAKVLK
+71 DKADATAKVLK
-82 QLNFADKITVIF
+82 QLNFADKTTVIF
-94 KLDKNG
+94 KLEKNG
-100 TEEDLKE
+100 SQDDLKE
-107 MATAFFDSVS
+107 MAAVFSDSVS
-117 QSCKPY
+117 KSCKPY

-137 ETINFVHNNLPLFLD
+137 ETIDFVYNNLPLFLD
-152 KEDYTTL
+152 DNDYTAI
-159 QNKLQKDSIATTVQG
+159 QNKLQKDSIAATVQG

-179 IAPSG
+179 ISPSG

-228 KLLLFIT
+228 NLLLFIT
-235 SNLPSSETEKNTLFA
+235 SDISSSETEKNSIFA
-250 QKLKSIQENLN
+250 EKLKSIQENLN
-261 QKFQNKT
+261 QQFKGKT
-268 SIRYFGS
+268 SVSYFGS
-275 ALIAVANANQI
+275 ALIAAANAKQI
-286 KSDIILTTSIAMF
+286 KSDIVLTTSIAMF
-299 TLMMIL
+299 TLMLIL

-310 KVLIPLIIFL
+310 KILIPLIIFL
-320 PTVFGALFAIAFLYF
+320 PTVFGALFAVAFLYF

-406 DLGIFAAVIVMASA
+406 DLGIFAAVIVMATG

-431 KPKET
+431 NPKQDNFE
-436 NPDHKKNVIDKLA
+436 HKKNAIDKLA
-449 HFSFHNNKYL
+449 HFSFHNNKIL
-459 IAFCVLITIICCFTY
+459 IGLCVIITIVCCFTY
-474 NKVGFNNDLSQLNFV
+474 NNVGFNNDLSQLNFV
-489 PNEIR
+489 PKDIK
-494 AAEKDLEEST
+494 AAEKQLEEST

-513 ASYGNTMEEVLQNN
+513 ASYGKSMEQVLQNN
-527 SKLFADLSAAKQA
+527 NKLFGDLSNEKEQD
-540 RKILNFSS
+540 KIINFSS
-548 VGGIMLSQKEQQQ
+548 IGGIVLSQQAQKE
-561 KIDRW
+561 KIEKW
-566 NLFWDAHKKQLLQT
+566 NSFWNAEKKENLKSQL
-580 ELIAEGSKL
+580 ISEGSKL

-595 YTAFYD
+595 YSIFFD
-601 HLNHHF
+601 HLDFDF
-607 KPISASDYLKIQTLQ
+607 KPISISDYLKVQALQ
-622 LKEFVSEK
+622 LKEFVTEK
-630 NGLFTISTLVKV
+630 NGFCTISTLVKV
-642 TPQQRDAFVK
+642 TPKQRDLFVK
-652 SIEVQN
+652 STSAKDNI
-658 NAIAIDRQQMNE
+658 IAIDRQQMNE

-685 YSFVAVIL
+685 YSFVAVIF
-693 ILFFFFRRLELVIVS
+693 ILFFFFRRIELVIIS

-758 EYTTG
+758 EYSSG
-763 KNEIAVYRTSIILA
+763 KNEIAIYRTSIILA

-813 TFIFYPILFKLFITN
+813 TFIFYPILFKLFLSN
-828 RSKKGNPPFFLR
+828 RPKNGNPPFQLR
-840 SFIHGVISFFYY
+840 TFIHGVISFFYY
-852 GMGGILMSLFC
+852 GMGGILMSIFSF
-863 ITIMPI
+863 IIMPI
-869 LPLKE
+869 LPLSK
-874 KQKMKAFRYV
+874 KTKMKGFRYV

-896 PFLHKKVINNFNEN
+896 PFIHKKVINNFNET
-910 FEKPAILIANH
+910 FDKPAVIIANH

-963 SEGIEGGVEHLRQK
+963 SEGLEGGVEHLRKK
-977 VNEGYSLMIFPE
+977 VEEGYSLMVFPE
-989 GTRSESNQIKR
+989 GTRSENNVVKR

-1005 FYLAEEFNLDIIPV
+1005 FFLAQEFNLAIIPV
-1019 IIHGASEAIP
+1019 VIHGASEAIP

-1034 IHDSHLTISIL
+1034 IHRSTLTVSIL
-1045 ERIAP
+1045 ERITP
-1050 DNLSFGKNYAER
+1050 ENNSFGNNYVER
-1062 TKQMSAFFK
+1062 TKQISSFFK
-1071 EEYQKIRQKLEGP
+1071 AEYRKIRQQLEGP
-1084 EYFKKMLLHSYDY
+1084 AYFKSMLINSYDY
-1097 KEIEII
+1097 KELEIGKSV
-1103 NAIKKD
+1103 KKD
-1109 LKKNLETYYHL
+1109 LNQNLETYYNL
-1120 NKYLSA
+1120 NKYIDS
-1126 KAKVLHLSND
+1126 KAKVLHLAND

-1147 EPQRKIVSFIND
+1147 EPQRKVFSFIND
-1159 EEKISVAKTNY
+1159 EEKLAVAKTNY
-1170 FLKKRKILYVDQLES
+1170 FLKKRKIFYSDPLES
-1185 ALENQHEVL
+1185 AFENQHEIL
-1194 LISDQNYNDNPE
+1194 LISDESYVAAFE
-1206 NFVSGFS
+1206 KI
-1213 SVILLHCP
+1213 ILSTAIILINCP
-1221 HYKTKLIASGF
+1221 YLKTKLIAAGF
-1232 EIVSEENGITVL
+1232 EITAEENAIIVL
-1244 NKK
+1244 KKK

>member
-1 MAKKIILICVICG
+1 M
-14 SKNYTINMHQYFY
+14 
-27 AIHLF
+27 
-32 VNRRKALSVVL
+32 
-43 ALLMLFAFG
+43 LLVFG
-52 FFASQIKFEEDITK
+52 FFASQIKFEEDISK

-71 DKSDVTAKVLK
+71 EKADATAKVLK
-82 QLNFADKITVIF
+82 QLNFADKTTVIF
-94 KLDKNG
+94 KLEKNG
-100 TEEDLKE
+100 SQDDLKE
-107 MATAFFDSVS
+107 MAAVFSDSVS
-117 QSCKPY
+117 KSCKPY

-137 ETINFVHNNLPLFLD
+137 ETIDFVYNNLPLFLD
-152 KEDYTTL
+152 DNDYAVI
-159 QNKLQKDSIATTVQG
+159 QNKLQKDSIAVTVQG

-179 IAPSG
+179 ISPSG

-202 LKKLQQLNIGDD
+202 LKKLQQLNVGDD

-228 KLLLFIT
+228 NLLLFIT
-235 SNLPSSETEKNTLFA
+235 SDISSSETEKNSIFA
-250 QKLKSIQENLN
+250 EKLKSIQENLN
-261 QKFQNKT
+261 QQFKGKT
-268 SIRYFGS
+268 SVSYFGS
-275 ALIAVANANQI
+275 ALIAAANAKQI
-286 KSDIILTTSIAMF
+286 KSDIVLTTSIAMF
-299 TLMMIL
+299 TLMLIL

-310 KVLIPLIIFL
+310 KILIPLIIFL

-406 DLGIFAAVIVMASA
+406 DLGIFAAVIVMATGI
-420 VFSLLIIPHLY
+420 FSLLIIPHLY
-431 KPKET
+431 NPKQDNFE
-436 NPDHKKNVIDKLA
+436 HKKNAIDKLA
-449 HFSFHNNKYL
+449 HFSFHNNKIL
-459 IAFCVLITIICCFTY
+459 IGLCVIITIVCCFTY
-474 NKVGFNNDLSQLNFV
+474 NNVGFNNDLSQLNFV
-489 PNEIR
+489 PKDIK
-494 AAEKDLEEST
+494 AAEKQLEERT

-513 ASYGNTMEEVLQNN
+513 ASYGKSMEQVLQNN
-527 SKLFADLSAAKQA
+527 NKLFGDLSNEKEQN
-540 RKILNFSS
+540 KILNFSS
-548 VGGIMLSQKEQQQ
+548 IGGIVLSQEAQKE
-561 KIDRW
+561 KIEKW
-566 NLFWDAHKKQLLQT
+566 NSFWNAEKKENLKSQL
-580 ELIAEGSKL
+580 ISEGSKL

-595 YTAFYD
+595 YSIFFD
-601 HLNHHF
+601 HLDFDF
-607 KPISASDYLKIQTLQ
+607 KPISISDYLKVQALQ
-622 LKEFVSEK
+622 LKEFVTEK
-630 NGLFTISTLVKV
+630 NGFYTISTLVKV
-642 TPQQRDAFVK
+642 TPKQRDIFVK
-652 SIEVQN
+652 STSAKDNI
-658 NAIAIDRQQMNE
+658 IAIDRQQMNE

-693 ILFFFFRRLELVIVS
+693 ILFFFFRRIELVIIS

-758 EYTTG
+758 EYSSG
-763 KNEIAVYRTSIILA
+763 KNEIAIYRTSIILA

-813 TFIFYPILFKLFITN
+813 TFIFYPILFKLFLSN
-828 RSKKGNPPFFLR
+828 RPKNGNPPFQLR
-840 SFIHGVISFFYY
+840 TFIHGVISFFYY
-852 GMGGILMSLFC
+852 GMGGILMSIFSF
-863 ITIMPI
+863 TIMPI
-869 LPLKE
+869 LPLSK
-874 KQKMKAFRYV
+874 KTKMKGFRYV

-896 PFLHKKVINNFNEN
+896 PFIHKKVVNNFNETFN
-910 FEKPAILIANH
+910 KPAVIIANH

-963 SEGIEGGVEHLRQK
+963 SEGLEGGVEHLRKK
-977 VNEGYSLMIFPE
+977 VDEGYSLMVFPE
-989 GTRSESNQIKR
+989 GTRSENNVVKR

-1005 FYLAEEFNLDIIPV
+1005 FFLAQEFNLDIIPV
-1019 IIHGASEAIP
+1019 VIHGASEAIP

-1034 IHDSHLTISIL
+1034 IHRSNLTVSIL
-1045 ERIAP
+1045 ERITP
-1050 DNLSFGKNYAER
+1050 ENNSFGNNYAER
-1062 TKQMSAFFK
+1062 TKQISSFFK
-1071 EEYQKIRQKLEGP
+1071 AEYRKIRQQLEGP
-1084 EYFKKMLLHSYDY
+1084 AYFKSMLVNSYDY
-1097 KEIEII
+1097 KELEIGKSV
-1103 NAIKKD
+1103 KKD
-1109 LKKNLETYYHL
+1109 LSQNLETYYNL
-1120 NKYLSA
+1120 NKYIDS
-1126 KAKVLHLSND
+1126 KAKVLHLAND

-1147 EPQRKIVSFIND
+1147 EPQRKVFSFIND
-1159 EEKISVAKTNY
+1159 EEKLAVAKTNY
-1170 FLKKRKILYVDQLES
+1170 FLKKRKILYSDQIE
-1185 ALENQHEVL
+1185 AAFENQHEIL
-1194 LISDQNYNDNPE
+1194 LISDESYAAAFE
-1206 NFVSGFS
+1206 KI
-1213 SVILLHCP
+1213 ILTTAIILVNCP
-1221 HYKTKLIASGF
+1221 VLKTKLTAAGF
-1232 EIVSEENGITVL
+1232 EIMAEENAVTVL
-1244 NKK
+1244 KKK

>member
-1 MAKKIILICVICG
+1 
-14 SKNYTINMHQYFY
+14 MHQYFY

-32 VNRRKALSVVL
+32 VNRRKSLSVLLAVL
-43 ALLMLFAFG
+43 ILLVFG
-52 FFASQIKFEEDITK
+52 FFASQIKFEEDISK

-71 DKSDVTAKVLK
+71 DKADATAKVLK
-82 QLNFADKITVIF
+82 QLNFADKTTVIF
-94 KLDKNG
+94 KLEKKGSQD
-100 TEEDLKE
+100 DLKE
-107 MATAFFDSVS
+107 MAAVFSDSVS
-117 QSCKPY
+117 KSCKPY

-137 ETINFVHNNLPLFLD
+137 ETIDFVYNNLPLFLD
-152 KEDYTTL
+152 DNDYTAI
-159 QNKLQKDSIATTVQG
+159 QNKLQKDSIAATVQG

-179 IAPSG
+179 ISPSG

-228 KLLLFIT
+228 NLLLFIT
-235 SNLPSSETEKNTLFA
+235 SDISSSETEKNSIFA
-250 QKLKSIQENLN
+250 EKLKSIQENLN
-261 QKFQNKT
+261 QQFKGKT
-268 SIRYFGS
+268 SVSYFGS
-275 ALIAVANANQI
+275 ALIAAANAKQI
-286 KSDIILTTSIAMF
+286 KSDIVLTTSIAMF
-299 TLMMIL
+299 TLMLIL

-310 KVLIPLIIFL
+310 KILIPLIIFL
-320 PTVFGALFAIAFLYF
+320 PTVFGALFAVAFLYF

-406 DLGIFAAVIVMASA
+406 DLGIFAAVIVMATG

-431 KPKET
+431 NPKQDNFE
-436 NPDHKKNVIDKLA
+436 HKKNAIDKLA
-449 HFSFHNNKYL
+449 HFSFHNNKIL
-459 IAFCVLITIICCFTY
+459 IGLCVIITIVCCFTY
-474 NKVGFNNDLSQLNFV
+474 NNVGFNNDLSQLNFV
-489 PNEIR
+489 PKDIK
-494 AAEKDLEEST
+494 AAEKQLEEST

-513 ASYGNTMEEVLQNN
+513 ASYGKSMEQVLQNN
-527 SKLFADLSAAKQA
+527 NKLFGDLSNEKEQD
-540 RKILNFSS
+540 KILNFSS
-548 VGGIMLSQKEQQQ
+548 IGGIVLSQEAQKE
-561 KIDRW
+561 KIEKW
-566 NLFWDAHKKQLLQT
+566 NSFWNAEKKENLKSQL
-580 ELIAEGSKL
+580 ISEGSKL

-595 YTAFYD
+595 YSIFFN
-601 HLNHHF
+601 HLDFDF
-607 KPISASDYLKIQTLQ
+607 KPISISDYLKVQALQ
-622 LKEFVSEK
+622 LKEFVTEK
-630 NGLFTISTLVKV
+630 NGFYTISTLVKV
-642 TPQQRDAFVK
+642 TPKQRDLFVK
-652 SIEVQN
+652 STSAKDNI
-658 NAIAIDRQQMNE
+658 IAIDRQQMNE

-693 ILFFFFRRLELVIVS
+693 ILFFFFRRIELVIIS

-758 EYTTG
+758 EYSSG
-763 KNEIAVYRTSIILA
+763 KNEIAIYRTSIILA

-813 TFIFYPILFKLFITN
+813 TFIFYPILFKLFLSN
-828 RSKKGNPPFFLR
+828 RPKNGNPPFQLR
-840 SFIHGVISFFYY
+840 TFIHGVISFFYY
-852 GMGGILMSLFC
+852 GMGGILMSIFSF
-863 ITIMPI
+863 TIMPI
-869 LPLKE
+869 LPLSK
-874 KQKMKAFRYV
+874 KTKMKGFRYV

-896 PFLHKKVINNFNEN
+896 PFIHKKVINNFNET
-910 FEKPAILIANH
+910 FDKPAVIIANH

-963 SEGIEGGVEHLRQK
+963 SEGLEGGVEHLRKK
-977 VNEGYSLMIFPE
+977 VEEGYSLMVFPE
-989 GTRSESNQIKR
+989 GTRSENNVVKR

-1005 FYLAEEFNLDIIPV
+1005 FFLAQEFNLDIIPV
-1019 IIHGASEAIP
+1019 VIHGASEAIP

-1034 IHDSHLTISIL
+1034 IHRSTLTLSIL

-1050 DNLSFGKNYAER
+1050 ENNSFGNNYAER
-1062 TKQMSAFFK
+1062 TKQISSFFK
-1071 EEYQKIRQKLEGP
+1071 AEYRKIRQQLEGP
-1084 EYFKKMLLHSYDY
+1084 AYFKSMLINSYDY
-1097 KEIEII
+1097 KELEIGKSV
-1103 NAIKKD
+1103 KKD
-1109 LKKNLETYYHL
+1109 LSQNLETYYNL
-1120 NKYLSA
+1120 NKYIDS
-1126 KAKVLHLSND
+1126 KAKVLHLTND

-1147 EPQRKIVSFIND
+1147 EPQRKVFSFIND
-1159 EEKISVAKTNY
+1159 EEKLAVAKTNY
-1170 FLKKRKILYVDQLES
+1170 FLKKRKIFYSDPLDS
-1185 ALENQHEVL
+1185 AFENQHEIL
-1194 LISDQNYNDNPE
+1194 LISDESYVAAFE
-1206 NFVSGFS
+1206 KIILS
-1213 SVILLHCP
+1213 SAIILINCP
-1221 HYKTKLIASGF
+1221 DLKTKLIAAGF
-1232 EIVSEENGITVL
+1232 EITAEENAITVL
-1244 NKK
+1244 KKK

>member
-1 MAKKIILICVICG
+1 
-14 SKNYTINMHQYFY
+14 
-27 AIHLF
+27 
-32 VNRRKALSVVL
+32 
-43 ALLMLFAFG
+43 MLFAFG

-66 LIPAN
+66 LIPTN

-94 KLDKNG
+94 KLEKNG
-100 TEEDLKE
+100 TDEDLKQ
-107 MATAFFDSVS
+107 MAIAFSDSVAK
-117 QSCKPY
+117 SCKPY
-123 ITGIQ
+123 VTGIQ
-128 GKIDEENIQ
+128 GKVDEENIQ
-137 ETINFVHNNLPLFLD
+137 ETIDFVYNNLPLFLD
-152 KEDYTTL
+152 NNDYAAI
-159 QNKLQKDSIATTVQG
+159 QNKLQKDSIAATVQG

-179 IAPSG
+179 ISPSG

-235 SNLPSSETEKNTLFA
+235 SNLPSSETEKNTIFA
-250 QKLKSIQENLN
+250 AKLKSIQDHLN
-261 QKFQNKT
+261 QQYKAKT
-268 SIRYFGS
+268 SISYFGS

-299 TLMMIL
+299 TLMLIL

-310 KVLIPLIIFL
+310 KIFIPLIIFL
-320 PTVFGALFAIAFLYF
+320 PTIFGALFAVAFLYF
-335 VKEQISAIS
+335 VKETISAIS

-351 LGITIDYSLH
+351 LGITIDYSIH

-371 IKTLY
+371 VKTLY

-420 VFSLLIIPHLY
+420 FFSLLIVPHLY
-431 KPKET
+431 KPKE
-436 NPDHKKNVIDKLA
+436 NNFDHKKNVIDKLA
-449 HFSFHNNKYL
+449 HFSFHNNKFL
-459 IAFCVLITIICCFTY
+459 IGFCILITIVCFFTY
-474 NKVGFNNDLSQLNFV
+474 NNVGFNNDLSQLNFV
-489 PNEIR
+489 PKEIK

-513 ASYGNTMEEVLQNN
+513 AAYGNSMEEVLQSNN
-527 SKLFADLSAAKQA
+527 QLFDNLLKEKQQN
-540 RKILNFSS
+540 KILNFSS
-548 VGGIMLSQKEQQQ
+548 VGGIMLSQKEQKQ
-561 KIDRW
+561 KIEQW
-566 NLFWDAHKKQLLQT
+566 NSFWNTNKKELLKSQ
-580 ELIAEGSKL
+580 LIAEGSKL

-595 YTAFYD
+595 YSIFFE
-601 HLNHHF
+601 HLNFDF
-607 KPISASDYLKIQTLQ
+607 KPIAANDYLKIQALQ
-622 LKEFVSEK
+622 LKEFVTEK
-630 NGLFTISTLVKV
+630 NGFYTISTLVKV
-642 TPQQRDAFVK
+642 KPEQRDTFVK
-652 SIEVQN
+652 SATAKN
-658 NAIAIDRQQMNE
+658 NIIAIDRQQMNE

-685 YSFVAVIL
+685 YSFIAVIL
-693 ILFFFFRRLELVIVS
+693 ILFFFFRRIELVIVS

-758 EYTTG
+758 EYTNG
-763 KNEIAVYRTSIILA
+763 KNEIAIYRTSIILA

-785 GAMIFAKHPALR
+785 GAMIFAEHPALR

-813 TFIFYPILFKLFITN
+813 TFIFYPILFKLFIAN
-828 RSKKGNPPFFLR
+828 RSKKGNPPFVLR
-840 SFIHGVISFFYY
+840 TFIHGVISFTYY
-852 GMGGILMSLFC
+852 GLGGILMSLFS

-869 LPLKE
+869 IPIKE
-874 KQKMKAFRYV
+874 RTKMKAFRYA
-884 ISKFMKSVLYSN
+884 ISKFMNSVLYSN
-896 PFLHKKVINNFNEN
+896 PFLHKKVINKYNET
-910 FEKPAILIANH
+910 FEKPAIIIANH
-921 SSFIDILAMGMLS
+921 TSFIDILAMGMLS

-963 SEGIEGGVEHLRQK
+963 SEGIEGGVEHLREK
-977 VNEGYSLMIFPE
+977 VNEGYSLMVFPE

-1005 FYLAEEFNLDIIPV
+1005 FFLAEEFNLDIIPV
-1019 IIHGASEAIP
+1019 VIHGASEAIP

-1034 IHDSHLTISIL
+1034 IHHSQVTISIL
-1045 ERIAP
+1045 ERITP

-1062 TKQMSAFFK
+1062 TKQLSSFFK
-1071 EEYQKIRQKLEGP
+1071 EEYRKIRQEFEGP
-1084 EYFKKMLLHSYDY
+1084 TYFKKMLLHSYDY
-1097 KEIEII
+1097 KEIEV
-1103 NAIKKD
+1103 IKSVKS
-1109 LKKNLETYYHL
+1109 NLESHLEIYHRL
-1120 NKYLSA
+1120 NKHLSA
-1126 KAKVLHLSND
+1126 KAKILHLAND

-1147 EPQRKIVSFIND
+1147 EPQRKIVSFIHD
-1159 EEKISVAKTNY
+1159 EEKRLVAKTNY
-1170 FLKKRKILYVDQLES
+1170 FLKKRKISY
-1185 ALENQHEVL
+1185 LENIDLALQNEYDAV
-1194 LISDQNYNDNPE
+1194 LISDENSNIEKIAAVTSTIILIDNSGLKNTLL
-1206 NFVSGFS
+1206 NFGFS
-1213 SVILLHCP
+1213 SDL
-1221 HYKTKLIASGF
+1221 
-1232 EIVSEENGITVL
+1232 EENNIIVL
-1244 NKK
+1244 KKN

>member
-1 MAKKIILICVICG
+1 
-14 SKNYTINMHQYFY
+14 MHHYFY

-32 VNRRKALSVVL
+32 VNRRKTLSVVL
-43 ALLMLFAFG
+43 AILMLLAFG
-52 FFASQIKFEEDITK
+52 FFASQLKFEEDITK
-66 LIPAN
+66 LIPTN
-71 DKSDVTAKVLK
+71 DKADVTAKVLK
-82 QLNFADKITVIF
+82 QLNFADKTTVIF

-100 TEEDLKE
+100 TDEDLKE
-107 MATAFFDSVS
+107 MATLFSDSVAK
-117 QSCKPY
+117 SCKPY

-137 ETINFVHNNLPLFLD
+137 ETIDFVYHNLPLFLEN
-152 KEDYTTL
+152 KDYDAI
-159 QNKLQKDSIATTVQG
+159 QNKLQKDSIAATVQG

-179 IAPSG
+179 ISPSG

-235 SNLPSSETEKNTLFA
+235 SDISSSETEKNTLFA
-250 QKLKSIQENLN
+250 EKLKSIQENLN
-261 QKFQNKT
+261 QKFKGKT
-268 SIRYFGS
+268 SISYFGS

-286 KSDIILTTSIAMF
+286 KSDIILTTTIAMI
-299 TLMMIL
+299 TLMLIL

-310 KVLIPLIIFL
+310 KIFIPLIIFL
-320 PTVFGALFAIAFLYF
+320 PTVFGALFAVAFLYF

-351 LGITIDYSLH
+351 LGITIDYSIH

-371 IKTLY
+371 VKTLY

-420 VFSLLIIPHLY
+420 FFSLLIVPHLY
-431 KPKET
+431 KPKE
-436 NPDHKKNVIDKLA
+436 NNFEHKKNVIDKLA

-459 IAFCVLITIICCFTY
+459 IGFCVLITLVCCFTY
-474 NKVGFNNDLSQLNFV
+474 NNVGFNNDLSQLNFV
-489 PNEIR
+489 PKEIKT
-494 AAEKDLEEST
+494 AEKDLEEST

-513 ASYGNTMEEVLQNN
+513 ASYGKSMEEVLHNN
-527 SKLFADLSAAKQA
+527 STLFADLSKEKQTN
-540 RKILNFSS
+540 KILNFSS
-548 VGGIMLSQKEQQQ
+548 VGGIMLSQAAQQQ
-561 KIDRW
+561 KIDKW
-566 NLFWDAHKKQLLQT
+566 NSFWDTNKKQLLQS

-595 YTAFYD
+595 YASFFD
-601 HLNHHF
+601 HLNFNF
-607 KPISASDYLKIQTLQ
+607 KPISAQDYLKVQALQ
-622 LKEFVSEK
+622 LKEFVTEK
-630 NGLFTISTLVKV
+630 KGFFTISTLVKV
-642 TPQQRDAFVK
+642 TPEQRDAFVK
-652 SIEVQN
+652 SASAKN
-658 NAIAIDRQQMNE
+658 NLIAIDRQQMNE

-685 YSFVAVIL
+685 YSFIAVIL
-693 ILFFFFRRLELVIVS
+693 ILFFFFRRIELVIVS

-758 EYTTG
+758 EYTNG
-763 KNEIAVYRTSIILA
+763 KNEIAIYRTSIILA

-785 GAMIFAKHPALR
+785 GAMIFASHPALR

-813 TFIFYPILFKLFITN
+813 TFIFYPILFKLFISN
-828 RSKKGNPPFFLR
+828 RSKKGNPPFVLR
-840 SFIHGVISFFYY
+840 TFIHGVISFTYY
-852 GMGGILMSLFC
+852 GLGGILMSLFS

-869 LPLKE
+869 LPINE
-874 KQKMKAFRYV
+874 KTKMKGFRYF

-896 PFLHKKVINNFNEN
+896 PFIHKKVMNKYHET
-910 FEKPAILIANH
+910 FEKPAIIIANH

-977 VNEGYSLMIFPE
+977 VKEGYSLMVFPE

-1005 FYLAEEFNLDIIPV
+1005 FYLAEEFKLDIIPV
-1019 IIHGASEAIP
+1019 VIHGASEAIP

-1034 IHDSHLTISIL
+1034 IHHSYLTLSIL
-1045 ERIAP
+1045 KRISP
-1050 DNLSFGKNYAER
+1050 DNLSFGKNYVER
-1062 TKQMSAFFK
+1062 TKQISSFFK
-1071 EEYQKIRQKLEGP
+1071 EEYRKIRQQLEGP
-1084 EYFKKMLLHSYDY
+1084 DYFKKMVIHSYDY
-1097 KEIEII
+1097 KETEITSSVK
-1103 NAIKKD
+1103 ND
-1109 LKKNLETYYHL
+1109 LKNNLETYYQL
-1120 NKYLSA
+1120 NKHLSE
-1126 KAKVLHLSND
+1126 KARILHLSND

-1147 EPQRKIVSFIND
+1147 EPQRKIYSFIAD
-1159 EEKISVAKTNY
+1159 EEKTEVAKTNY
-1170 FLKKRKILYVDQLES
+1170 FLKKRKISYLNHIES
-1185 ALENQHEVL
+1185 ALPNEYDAV
-1194 LISDQNYNDNPE
+1194 LISDEKYKDDLE
-1206 NFVSGFS
+1206 KIVSTS
-1213 SVILLHCP
+1213 STVILINTSGL
-1221 HYKTKLIASGF
+1221 KNTLINLGF
-1232 EIVSEENGITVL
+1232 ESVLDEHSIIVL
-1244 NKK
+1244 NKN

>member
-1 MAKKIILICVICG
+1 MAKKN
-14 SKNYTINMHQYFY
+14 KKMHHYFH

-32 VNRRKALSVVL
+32 VNRRKSLSVVL
-43 ALLMLFAFG
+43 AILMLLLFG

-66 LIPAN
+66 LIPTN
-71 DKSDVTAKVLK
+71 DKADATAKVLK

-100 TEEDLKE
+100 TNEDLKE
-107 MATAFFDSVS
+107 MATAFSDSVAK
-117 QSCKPY
+117 SCKPY
-123 ITGIQ
+123 VTGIQ
-128 GKIDEENIQ
+128 GKVDEENIQ
-137 ETINFVHNNLPLFLD
+137 ETIDFVYNNLPLFLEN
-152 KEDYTTL
+152 KDYDAIAK
-159 QNKLQKDSIATTVQG
+159 KLQKDSIAATVQG

-179 IAPSG
+179 ISPSG

-190 ILQDPLGISFIA
+190 ILQDPFGISFIA

-235 SNLPSSETEKNTLFA
+235 SNLPSSETEKNTIFA
-250 QKLKSIQENLN
+250 EKLKSIQDNLN
-261 QKFQNKT
+261 QKFKSKT
-268 SIRYFGS
+268 SISYFGS

-286 KSDIILTTSIAMF
+286 KSDIILTITIAMI
-299 TLMMIL
+299 TLMLIL

-310 KVLIPLIIFL
+310 KIMIPLIIFL
-320 PTVFGALFAIAFLYF
+320 PTVFGALFAVAFLYF

-351 LGITIDYSLH
+351 LGITIDYSIH

-371 IKTLY
+371 VKTLY

-420 VFSLLIIPHLY
+420 FFSLLIVPHLY
-431 KPKET
+431 KPKEG
-436 NPDHKKNVIDKLA
+436 NFEHKKNWIDKLA

-459 IAFCVLITIICCFTY
+459 IGLCLLITIVCCFTY
-474 NKVGFNNDLSQLNFV
+474 NNVGFNNDLSQLNFV
-489 PNEIR
+489 PKEIK

-513 ASYGNTMEEVLQNN
+513 ASYGNSMEEVLQSN
-527 SKLFADLSAAKQA
+527 SKLFADLSKEKQQD
-540 RKILNFSS
+540 KILNFSS

-561 KIDRW
+561 KIDKW
-566 NLFWDAHKKQLLQT
+566 NSFWDANKKQFLQSQ
-580 ELIAEGSKL
+580 LITEGSKL

-595 YTAFYD
+595 YTAFFD
-601 HLNHHF
+601 HLNVSF
-607 KPISASDYLKIQTLQ
+607 KPISAQDYLKIQALQ
-622 LKEFVSEK
+622 LKEFVTEK
-630 NGLFTISTLVKV
+630 NGFFTISTLVKV
-642 TPQQRDAFVK
+642 TPQQRDRFVK
-652 SIEVQN
+652 SASAKN
-658 NAIAIDRQQMNE
+658 NLIAIDRQQMNE

-758 EYTTG
+758 EYTSG
-763 KNEIAVYRTSIILA
+763 KNEIAIYRTSIILA

-785 GAMIFAKHPALR
+785 GAMIFAEHPALR
-797 SISSVSLIGV
+797 SISLVSLIGV

-813 TFIFYPILFKLFITN
+813 TFIFYPILFKLFISN
-828 RSKKGNPPFFLR
+828 RSKKGNPPFVLR
-840 SFIHGVISFFYY
+840 TFIHGIISFAYY
-852 GMGGILMSLFC
+852 GLGGILMSLFS

-869 LPLKE
+869 LPIKE
-874 KQKMKAFRYV
+874 KTKMKGFRYF

-896 PFLHKKVINNFNEN
+896 PFIHKKVVNQFDET
-910 FEKPAILIANH
+910 FDKPAIIVANH

-934 PKIIFLVS
+934 PKIIFLVN

-963 SEGIEGGVEHLRQK
+963 SEGLEGGVEHLRQK
-977 VNEGYSLMIFPE
+977 VEEGYSLMIFPE

-1019 IIHGASEAIP
+1019 VIHGASEAIP

-1034 IHDSHLTISIL
+1034 IHNSNLTITIL

-1050 DNLSFGKNYAER
+1050 DNFSFGKNYTER
-1062 TKQMSAFFK
+1062 TKQISVFFK
-1071 EEYQKIRQKLEGP
+1071 EEYRKIREKLERP
-1084 EYFKKMLLHSYDY
+1084 DYFKKMVLHSFDY
-1097 KEIEII
+1097 KETEIV
-1103 NAIKKD
+1103 NSVKTD
-1109 LKKNLETYYHL
+1109 LKKNIETYYRL
-1120 NKYLSA
+1120 NKHLSA
-1126 KAKVLHLSND
+1126 KAKILHLSSD
-1136 YGQLDVLLTLQ
+1136 YGQLDVLLALQ
-1147 EPQRKIVSFIND
+1147 EPQRKITSYNSD
-1159 EEKISVAKTNY
+1159 EEKLAVSKTNY
-1170 FLKKRKILYVDQLES
+1170 IVTKRKISYLDQFEL
-1185 ALENQHEVL
+1185 AFPNQYDAI
-1194 LISDQNYNDNPE
+1194 LISDA
-1206 NFVSGFS
+1206 
-1213 SVILLHCP
+1213 
-1221 HYKTKLIASGF
+1221 HYKNDLEKVISTTSTIIALNNSISKDSLINFGF
-1232 EIVSEENGITVL
+1232 ECVLEEDSIIVF
-1244 NKK
+1244 KKK

>member
-1 MAKKIILICVICG
+1 
-14 SKNYTINMHQYFY
+14 MHHYFY

-32 VNRRKALSVVL
+32 VNRRKTLSVAL
-43 ALLMLFAFG
+43 AILMLFAFG

-66 LIPAN
+66 LIPTN
-71 DKSDVTAKVLK
+71 DKADATAKVLK

-107 MATAFFDSVS
+107 MATAFSDSVA

-123 ITGIQ
+123 VTGIQ
-128 GKIDEENIQ
+128 GKLDEENIQ
-137 ETINFVHNNLPLFLD
+137 ETIDFVYNNLPLFLEN
-152 KEDYTTL
+152 KDYKAL
-159 QNKLQKDSIATTVQG
+159 QSKLQKDSIAATVQG

-179 IAPSG
+179 ISPSG

-235 SNLPSSETEKNTLFA
+235 SNLPSSETEQNTIFA
-250 QKLKSIQENLN
+250 EKLKSIQDQLN
-261 QKFQNKT
+261 QKFKTKT
-268 SIRYFGS
+268 SISYFGS

-299 TLMMIL
+299 TLMLIL

-320 PTVFGALFAIAFLYF
+320 PTLFGALFAVAFLYF
-335 VKEQISAIS
+335 VKEHISAIS

-351 LGITIDYSLH
+351 LGITIDYSIH

-371 IKTLY
+371 VKTLY

-420 VFSLLIIPHLY
+420 FFSLLIVPHLY
-431 KPKET
+431 KPKENNT
-436 NPDHKKNVIDKLA
+436 EHKKNVIDKLA
-449 HFSFHNNKYL
+449 HFSFHNNKIL
-459 IAFCVLITIICCFTY
+459 IGFCVLITIVCCFTY
-474 NKVGFNNDLSQLNFV
+474 KNVGFNNDLSQLNFI
-489 PNEIR
+489 PKEIK
-494 AAEKDLEEST
+494 AAEKELEEST
-504 SLTSKTIYV
+504 NLTSKTIYV
-513 ASYGNTMEEVLQNN
+513 ASYGNSMEEVLQNN
-527 SKLFADLSAAKQA
+527 SALFTDLSKEKQNG
-540 RKILNFSS
+540 KILNFSS
-548 VGGIMLSQKEQQQ
+548 VGGIMLSRQEQQQ
-561 KIDRW
+561 KIDQW
-566 NLFWDAHKKQLLQT
+566 NSFWDANKKQLLQT
-580 ELIAEGSKL
+580 GLIAEGLKL

-595 YTAFYD
+595 YTAFFD
-601 HLNHHF
+601 HLNFDF
-607 KPISASDYLKIQTLQ
+607 KPISAQEYLKIQPLQ
-622 LKEFVSEK
+622 LKEFVTEK
-630 NGLFTISTLVKV
+630 DGFFTISTLVKV
-642 TPQQRDAFVK
+642 SPEQRDAFVK
-652 SIEVQN
+652 LATAKKN
-658 NAIAIDRQQMNE
+658 LIAIDRQQMNE

-763 KNEIAVYRTSIILA
+763 KNEIAIYRTSIILA

-785 GAMIFAKHPALR
+785 GAMIFAQHPALR

-813 TFIFYPILFKLFITN
+813 TFIFYPILFKLFISN
-828 RSKKGNPPFFLR
+828 RSKKGNPPFVLR
-840 SFIHGVISFFYY
+840 TFVHGVISFFYY
-852 GMGGILMSLFC
+852 GLGGIVMSLFC

-869 LPLKE
+869 LPIKE
-874 KQKMKAFRYV
+874 KTKMKAFRYV

-896 PFLHKKVINNFNEN
+896 PFLRKKVINKFGET
-910 FEKPAILIANH
+910 FEKPAIIIANH

-989 GTRSESNQIKR
+989 GTRSESNLVKR

-1019 IIHGASEAIP
+1019 VIHGASEAIP

-1034 IHDSHLTISIL
+1034 IHNSQLTVSIL

-1050 DNLSFGKNYAER
+1050 DDLSFGKNYAER

-1071 EEYQKIRQKLEGP
+1071 EEYRKIRQQLEGP
-1084 EYFKKMLLHSYDY
+1084 DYFKKMLLHSYDY

-1103 NAIKKD
+1103 NSVKND
-1109 LKKNLETYYHL
+1109 LKNNLETYYRL
-1120 NKYLSA
+1120 NKQFSA
-1126 KAKVLHLSND
+1126 NAKILHLSND
-1136 YGQLDVLLTLQ
+1136 YGQLDVLLSLQ
-1147 EPQRKIVSFIND
+1147 EPQRKITSFNED
-1159 EEKISVAKTNY
+1159 EEKRAVSKTNY
-1170 FLKKRKILYVDQLES
+1170 FLKKRKIIYPDQLE
-1185 ALENQHEVL
+1185 AVLENQYDIL
-1194 LISDQNYNDNPE
+1194 LISDESYNEDPE
-1206 NFVSGFS
+1206 KIISKFS
-1213 SVILLHCP
+1213 TIILIYCL
-1221 HYKTKLIASGF
+1221 HYKTKLMTSGF
-1232 EIVSEENGITVL
+1232 EILSEEKGITIV
-1244 NKK
+1244 KKKLA